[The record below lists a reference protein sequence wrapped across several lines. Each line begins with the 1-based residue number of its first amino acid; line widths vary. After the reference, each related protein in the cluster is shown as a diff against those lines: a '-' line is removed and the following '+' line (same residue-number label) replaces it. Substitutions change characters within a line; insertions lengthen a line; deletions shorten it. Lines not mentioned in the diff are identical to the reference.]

1 MILVGKFL
9 KRVSVTL
16 VTGAASGI
24 GQAIAL
30 GFIREG
36 CRRIILVDLNA
47 DGLRET
53 EQLILKI
60 SPDTDV
66 LISPCDIS
74 DDAAVEKVMKTAIA
88 KFGRLDYAVNCA
100 GFPGGFNKTAD
111 YLTDEFDRVQA
122 VNVRG
127 TWLFMRAQIQQMMK
141 QSPLNPQKY
150 FPPLRGRGRLR

>member
-150 FPPLRGRGRLR
+150 FPPLR